1 MRTILMHSGMDID
14 NKFIMKRIAVIL
26 LGLIVSLGASGQT
39 EIKNGVVID
48 KGAQKIVDNVIAQ
61 MKKDTP
67 LSFSFTFNIQD
78 EGGKQQGKGTFVS
91 NNAQYSIVTDQF
103 SQFSNGTTTWNY
115 IKKTNEVEIMDVEDG
130 NTMFNFVKIINN
142 SVKNF
147 RPKLIRQE
155 KYNNINCNIVDLTP
169 MKGGSIS
176 KIRIYS
182 SVSNNRLQKIEMH
195 TYNGGK
201 YIYTFSNYKPN
212 VAVSSKDFT
221 FDKTKYP
228 KVKTVDLR

>member
-26 LGLIVSLGASGQT
+26 LGLIVSLGAFGQT

-91 NNAQYSIVTDQF
+91 NNAQYSIITDQF

-130 NTMFNFVKIINN
+130 NTMFNFVK
-142 SVKNF
+142 S
-147 RPKLIRQE
+147 
-155 KYNNINCNIVDLTP
+155 
-169 MKGGSIS
+169 
-176 KIRIYS
+176 
-182 SVSNNRLQKIEMH
+182 
-195 TYNGGK
+195 
-201 YIYTFSNYKPN
+201 
-212 VAVSSKDFT
+212 
-221 FDKTKYP
+221 
-228 KVKTVDLR
+228 

>member
-1 MRTILMHSGMDID
+1 
-14 NKFIMKRIAVIL
+14 MKRIAVIL
-26 LGLIVSLGASGQT
+26 LGLIISLGAFAQT

-67 LSFSFTFNIQD
+67 FSFSFTFNIQD
-78 EGGKQQGKGTFVS
+78 EDGKQQGKGTFVS

-103 SQFSNGTTTWNY
+103 SQFSNGSTTWNY

-155 KYNNINCNIVDLTP
+155 KFNNVNCNIVDLTP
-169 MKGGSIS
+169 MKNGNIS

-182 SVSNNRLQKIEMH
+182 STANNRLQKIELH
-195 TYNGGK
+195 TYSDNK

-212 VAVSSKDFT
+212 VTTTAKDFT

-228 KVKTVDLR
+228 KVKIVDLR